1 MKNNFYVSRVVFLLA
16 MMLTLSWVALGQD
29 QKVTGTV
36 SDAKG
41 GGIPGVSVVIK
52 GTTSGTTTDGNGA
65 FSISVKSGNAELVV
79 TSVGYVSKTVAVGN
93 RSSIAIS
100 LDEDVSQ
107 LNEVIVT
114 GYASQRKKDITG
126 AVAVVSA
133 KELTAV
139 PAASLTQ
146 MLQGR
151 ASGVT
156 VGNDNSPGGGTMV
169 RVRGFGSTNNNS
181 PLYVI
186 DGVPTQGTLNQI
198 NPNDIESMQV
208 LKDASAASIY
218 GARAANGVVII
229 TTKRG
234 GEGEPKISF
243 DMYTGTQQ
251 LGKTLD
257 LLNTKELGQYYYE
270 SQIGAGRP
278 AGTSPSAQYR
288 FSPDGTQT
296 IADYIY
302 PNVYGALPANF
313 TYTNDIADPKLGVT
327 AFNITKA
334 NKAGTDW
341 QREIFG
347 PAKISNYQIGATGGS
362 KNGKYAI
369 SGSYFDQEGILRYT
383 GYKRYSVRANTEFK
397 KGAITFGE
405 NFTVSYDE
413 RQGVPSGNNSESN
426 PIMFAIRIQPIIPV
440 FDITGGPAELGGTN
454 TSFLNGFA
462 GSRGSNLGNAP
473 NPLARQYRERDNPVK
488 ATHIFGN
495 VFGEVEIIKD
505 LKARTSLGFEY
516 NNFNQSSFF
525 NRDIEAA
532 EARNTNSLTVS
543 NSYDRAITWYNTL
556 NYTKTL
562 GDHNFNLLVGT
573 ESVSTYGFSFG
584 AQRSSFAF
592 DDLSYRYLN
601 NGSAAGLTNAG
612 SGATI
617 TALFSQ
623 FGKFNY
629 SYKEFLLADFTL
641 RRDGSS
647 RFSPAYRYGVF
658 PAFSVGARLSEL
670 AFMKDLTFVNDLKVR
685 GGWGKTGNQLI
696 PNVYNAYTLF
706 TPDPNNNAY
715 DIGGAGNAISSGFDI
730 AQFGNSNGRW
740 ETNTSTNIGLDATLM
755 NSKLDIAFDWYT
767 RTTSDMLTQV
777 PIPRSSGTA
786 GIPYVNIGEVN
797 NTGID
802 LNVTYRDQIGD
813 FRYTIS
819 GQISQ
824 YKNNVVKLNDD
835 PLAQIFGFSTRLP
848 AISLTKAGLPIAS
861 FFGYVVEGVL
871 KDDAAAAAAVQI
883 PGYTRA
889 GVFKFKDVNGD
900 GKINASDRTIIG
912 NPHPDFTYG
921 LNVNLGYKNWDLTV
935 FAQGVQGNELFNYLK
950 YWTDFNTFQGNR
962 SKDMLYNSWKAQ
974 GDVAMLPRLNA
985 NDTFSQQ
992 ISTYFVEDGSYMRL
1006 KNIQLTYTVPT
1017 TVLKKIRLSSM
1028 QIYVQGQNLLTLTG
1042 YKGLDPDINIR
1053 NSGADNQ
1060 DIHMGI
1066 DEGAFPVSKSYNVGL
1081 RVGF

>member
-1 MKNNFYVSRVVFLLA
+1 MKKNFYVSRVVFLMALMLSVTWTALA
-16 MMLTLSWVALGQD
+16 QD
-29 QKVTGTV
+29 RKITGSV
-36 SDAKG
+36 QDAKG
-41 GGIPGVSVVIK
+41 GGIPGVSVAVK
-52 GTTSGTTTDGNGA
+52 GTTTGTTTDGNGA
-65 FSISVKSGNAELVV
+65 YSITVKTNNAELVFS
-79 TSVGYVSKTVAVGN
+79 SVGYVSKTTSVAN
-93 RSSIAIS
+93 RSTINIV

-107 LNEVIVT
+107 LSEIVVT
-114 GYASQRKKDITG
+114 GYTSQRKKDITG
-126 AVAVVSA
+126 AVSVVSA

-139 PAASLTQ
+139 PSASVTQ

-234 GEGEPKISF
+234 GEGEPKINF

-257 LLNTKELGQYYYE
+257 LMNTKEMGQYFYE

-288 FSPDGTQT
+288 FGADGSQT

-313 TYTNDIADPKLGVT
+313 TYTNDITDPRLGVT

-334 NKAGTDW
+334 NKEGTDW

-347 PAKISNYQIGATGGS
+347 PAKISNYQLGATGGS
-362 KNGKYAI
+362 KFGKYAI
-369 SGSYFDQEGILRYT
+369 SASYFDQEGILKYT

-405 NFTVSYDE
+405 NVTVAYEE
-413 RQGVPSGNNSESN
+413 RIGVPAGNNSESN

-440 FDITGGPAELGGTN
+440 FDITGGPVALGGTN
-454 TSFLNGFA
+454 TSELNGFA
-462 GSRGSNLGNAP
+462 GPRGSNLGNAP
-473 NPLARQYRERDNPVK
+473 NPLARQWRERDNPVRS
-488 ATHIFGN
+488 TRIFGN
-495 VFGEVEIIKD
+495 VFAEVEILKD
-505 LKARTSLGFEY
+505 LKARTSLGFEF
-516 NNFNQSSFF
+516 NNYNQSAYF

-532 EARNTNSLTVS
+532 EARNANSLTVG
-543 NSYDRAITWYNTL
+543 NNFDRAVTWYNTL
-556 NYTKTL
+556 NYTKKL
-562 GDHNFNLLVGT
+562 GDHDFNILVGT
-573 ESVSTYGFSFG
+573 EAVSTYAFGFS
-584 AQRSSFAF
+584 AQRSNFAF

-623 FGKFNY
+623 FGKVNY
-629 SYKEFLLADFTL
+629 SYKDFLLADFTL

-670 AFMKDLTFVNDLKVR
+670 AFMKDLTFLNDLKVR
-685 GGWGKTGNQLI
+685 AGWGKTGNQLI

-715 DIGGAGNAISSGFDI
+715 DIGGAGNAIASGFDI

-740 ETNTSTNIGLDATLM
+740 ETNTSTNIGLDASLF
-755 NSKLDIAFDWYT
+755 NNKLDVAFDWYT

-777 PIPRSSGTA
+777 PIPRSSGT
-786 GIPYVNIGEVN
+786 GSIPFVNIGEVN
-797 NTGID
+797 NTGVD
-802 LNVTYRDQIGD
+802 LNITYRDQIGQL
-813 FRYTIS
+813 RYSIS

-835 PLAQIFGFSTRLP
+835 PNAQIFGFSTRLP
-848 AISLTKAGLPIAS
+848 AISLTRAGLPIAS
-861 FFGYVVEGVL
+861 FFGYVIDGVI
-871 KDDAAAAAAVQI
+871 KDDAEAAKAVQI

-889 GVFKFKDVNGD
+889 GVFNFKDVNGD

-962 SKDMLYNSWKAQ
+962 SRDMLYNSWKKQ
-974 GDVAMLPRLNA
+974 GDVAQLPRLNA

-992 ISTYFVEDGSYMRL
+992 ISTYFVEDGSYMRI

-1017 TVLKKIRLSSM
+1017 TVLKKIKLSSM
-1028 QIYVQGQNLLTLTG
+1028 QIYVQGQNLLTLTK

-1066 DEGAFPVSKSYNVGL
+1066 DEGAFPVAKSYNVGL

>member
-1 MKNNFYVSRVVFLLA
+1 MALMLSVTWTALA
-16 MMLTLSWVALGQD
+16 QD
-29 QKVTGTV
+29 RKITGSV
-36 SDAKG
+36 QDAKG
-41 GGIPGVSVVIK
+41 GGIPGVSVAVK
-52 GTTSGTTTDGNGA
+52 GTTTGTTTDGNGA
-65 FSISVKSGNAELVV
+65 YSITVKSNNAELVFS
-79 TSVGYVSKTVAVGN
+79 SVGYVSKTTSVAN
-93 RSSIAIS
+93 RSTINMI

-107 LNEVIVT
+107 LSEVVVT
-114 GYASQRKKDITG
+114 GYTSQRKKDITG
-126 AVAVVSA
+126 AVSVVSA

-139 PAASLTQ
+139 PAASVTQ

-234 GEGEPKISF
+234 GEGEPKINF

-257 LLNTKELGQYYYE
+257 LMNTKELGQYYYE
-270 SQIGAGRP
+270 SEIGAGKAP
-278 AGTSPSAQYR
+278 GTSPSAQYR
-288 FSPDGTQT
+288 FGADGSQT

-313 TYTNDIADPKLGVT
+313 TYTNNIADPNLGRT

-334 NKAGTDW
+334 NKEGTDW

-347 PAKISNYQIGATGGS
+347 PAKISSYQLGATGGS

-369 SGSYFDQEGILRYT
+369 SGSYFDQEGILKYT

-405 NFTVSYDE
+405 NVTVAYEE
-413 RQGVPSGNNSESN
+413 RIGIPAGNNSESN

-440 FDITGGPAELGGTN
+440 FDITGGPVALGGTN
-454 TSFLNGFA
+454 TSELNGFA
-462 GSRGSNLGNAP
+462 GPRGSNLGNAP
-473 NPLARQYRERDNPVK
+473 NPLARQWRERDNPVRS
-488 ATHIFGN
+488 TRIFGN
-495 VFGEVEIIKD
+495 VFAEVEIIKD

-516 NNFNQSSFF
+516 NNYNQSAYF

-532 EARNTNSLTVS
+532 EARNANSLTVS
-543 NSYDRAITWYNTL
+543 NNFDRAVTWYNTL
-556 NYTKTL
+556 NYAKKI
-562 GDHNFNLLVGT
+562 GDHDINVLIGT
-573 ESVSTYGFSFG
+573 EAVSTYGFGFN
-584 AQRSSFAF
+584 AQRSNFAF

-623 FGKFNY
+623 FGKLNY
-629 SYKEFLLADFTL
+629 SYKDFLLADFTL

-658 PAFSVGARLSEL
+658 PAFSVGARISEL
-670 AFMKDLTFVNDLKVR
+670 AFMKELTFLNDLKVR
-685 GGWGKTGNQLI
+685 AGWGKTGNQLI

-715 DIGGAGNAISSGFDI
+715 DIGGAGNAIASGFDI

-740 ETNTSTNIGLDATLM
+740 ETNTSTNIGLDASLF
-755 NSKLDIAFDWYT
+755 NNKLDIAFDWYT

-777 PIPRSSGTA
+777 PIPRTSGT
-786 GIPYVNIGEVN
+786 GSIPFVNIGEVN
-797 NTGID
+797 NTGVD
-802 LNVTYRDQIGD
+802 LNITYRDQIGQL
-813 FRYTIS
+813 RYSIS

-835 PLAQIFGFSTRLP
+835 PNAQIFGFSTRLP

-861 FFGYVVEGVL
+861 FFGYVVEGVI
-871 KDDAAAAAAVQI
+871 KDDAEAAKAVQI

-935 FAQGVQGNELFNYLK
+935 FAQGVQGNEIFNYLK

-962 SKDMLYNSWKAQ
+962 SRDMLYNSWKKQ
-974 GDVAMLPRLNA
+974 GDVAQLPRLNS

-992 ISTYFVEDGSYMRL
+992 ISTYFVEDGSYMRI
-1006 KNIQLTYTVPT
+1006 KNIQLTYNVPAT
-1017 TVLKKIRLSSM
+1017 LLKKIKLSSM
-1028 QIYVQGQNLLTLTG
+1028 QVYVQGQNLLTLTK

-1066 DEGAFPVSKSYNVGL
+1066 DEGAFPVAKSYNVGL